1 MRTLILH
8 ITLLA
13 AILYTSSHAQGKKST
28 YTPSEAWEAGLISD
42 EEAFD
47 MFDLW
52 AACGPIALR
61 ASVQDGKE
69 IGLTKG
75 RIETA
80 LRSRLRGARLYNSD
94 LAGAAGILVVRVLA
108 AGKPDAV
115 FTYRVWLEKK
125 LTDNITGI
133 SVWNQTGWYRWHFG
147 ANYSADDILTSLSLE
162 IDAFIDDY
170 LRVNEPA
177 C

>member
-1 MRTLILH
+1 MR
-8 ITLLA
+8 
-13 AILYTSSHAQGKKST
+13 SN
-28 YTPSEAWEAGLISD
+28 
-42 EEAFD
+42 
-47 MFDLW
+47 
-52 AACGPIALR
+52 R
-61 ASVQDGKE
+61 ASIQDGEE

-94 LAGAAGILVVRVLA
+94 VAGAAGILEVRVLV
-108 AGKPDAV
+108 AGKPDAA
-115 FTYRVWLEKK
+115 FTYRVWFEKK

-133 SVWNQTGWYRWHFG
+133 SAWNPTGWYRWHFG
-147 ANYSADDILTSLSLE
+147 ANFSADEILTSLAPA
-162 IDAFIDDY
+162 IDAFIDDF

>member
-1 MRTLILH
+1 MR
-8 ITLLA
+8 
-13 AILYTSSHAQGKKST
+13 SN
-28 YTPSEAWEAGLISD
+28 
-42 EEAFD
+42 
-47 MFDLW
+47 
-52 AACGPIALR
+52 R
-61 ASVQDGKE
+61 ASVQDGEE

-94 LAGAAGILVVRVLA
+94 LAGAAGILEVRALA

-115 FTYRVWLEKK
+115 FTYRVWFEKK

-133 SVWNQTGWYRWHFG
+133 SLWNPTGWSRWVFG
-147 ANYSADDILTSLSLE
+147 ANYSANDILTSIGPE